1 VIILTNEEI
10 EPLLTMPDCIAAI
23 EQAFRDF
30 GNGRAVDIPRQD
42 AIVPCPRPQA
52 GEGEGEGGAIHDLK
66 TMSGS
71 WPAAGIAALRLNS
84 DIVHWPVINNSQRR
98 VKLAI
103 SEPGGRYN
111 GAVLLFSTATG
122 QLLCM
127 LNDGIM
133 QKCRVGASSA
143 VAAKYLAPERPRA
156 LGLLGTGLQ
165 AGGQLEAMCLVRR
178 FEEVKVYSPTA
189 ENRQAFADHFGGR
202 LQINIRPVA
211 SAAEAA
217 DGVDVLVTATNSLT
231 PTIAPEWVKPGM
243 HVSSIRR
250 SELPIEVFGKVD
262 RLVVNARAG
271 GESFEA
277 QGCPHIPEDSAS
289 GVPHIEG
296 VPELKDLVAGH
307 TPGRQSRDEITCFHN
322 YQGLGLQFAAV
333 GSIVYREAVK
343 RRIGLVVDDRYFT
356 QSVHP

>member
-10 EPLLTMPDCIAAI
+10 EPMLNMPDCIAAI

-30 GNGRAVDIPRQD
+30 GNGHAVDIPRQD
-42 AIVPCPRPQA
+42 AIVPNSRP
-52 GEGEGEGGAIHDLK
+52 GAIHDLK

-84 DIVHWPVINNSQRR
+84 DIVHWPTINNSRRR

-111 GAVLLFSTATG
+111 GAVLLFSTETG

-133 QKCRVGASSA
+133 QKSRVGASSG
-143 VAAKYLAPERPRA
+143 VAAKYLAPENPRA

-165 AGGQLEAMCLVRR
+165 AGGQLEAMCFVRR
-178 FEEVKVYSPTA
+178 FEEIKVYSPTA
-189 ENRQAFADHFGGR
+189 ENRQTFADHFRRR
-202 LQINIRPVA
+202 LQINIRPVD
-211 SAAEAA
+211 SAEEAA
-217 DGVDVLVTATNSLT
+217 SEVDVLVTATNSLR
-231 PTIAPEWVKPGM
+231 PTIAPEWVRPGM
-243 HVSSIRR
+243 HISSIRR
-250 SELPIEVFGKVD
+250 SELPVEVFGMVD

-271 GESFEA
+271 GESYLA
-277 QGCPHIPEDSAS
+277 QACPDVPENSSS
-289 GVPHIEG
+289 GVPHIDG
-296 VPELKDLVAGH
+296 VPELKDLVAGR
-307 TPGRQSRDEITCFHN
+307 TLGRQSLDEITCFHN

-343 RRIGLVVDDRYFT
+343 RKIGLVLDDRYFT

>member
-10 EPLLTMPDCIAAI
+10 EPLLNMPDCLAAI

-30 GNGRAVDIPRQD
+30 GNGHAVDIPRQD
-42 AIVPCPRPQA
+42 AIVPNPRP
-52 GEGEGEGGAIHDLK
+52 GAIHDLK

-84 DIVHWPVINNSQRR
+84 DIVHWPTINDSRRR

-103 SEPGGRYN
+103 SQPGGRYN
-111 GAVLLFSTATG
+111 GAVLLFSTKTG

-133 QKCRVGASSA
+133 QKSRVGASSG
-143 VAAKYLAPERPRA
+143 VAAKYLAPESPRT

-189 ENRQAFADHFGGR
+189 ANRATFADHFRRR
-202 LQINIRPVA
+202 LQINITPVA
-211 SAAEAA
+211 SAEEAA
-217 DGVDVLVTATNSLT
+217 SGADVLVTATNSLR
-231 PTIAPEWVKPGM
+231 PTIRPEWVKPGM
-243 HVSSIRR
+243 HISSIRR
-250 SELPIEVFGKVD
+250 SELPVEVFGKVD
-262 RLVVNARAG
+262 RLVVNARVG
-271 GESFEA
+271 GETYLA
-277 QGCPHIPEDSAS
+277 DGCPDVPEDNSS
-289 GVPHIEG
+289 GVPHIAD
-296 VPELKDLVAGH
+296 VPELKDLVAGR
-307 TPGRQSRDEITCFHN
+307 TPGRRSRDEITCFHN

-343 RRIGLVVDDRYFT
+343 RKVGLVLDDRYFT

>member
-10 EPLLTMPDCIAAI
+10 EPLLNMPDCIAAI

-30 GNGRAVDIPRQD
+30 GHGHAVDIPRQD
-42 AIVPCPRPQA
+42 AIVPNSREA
-52 GEGEGEGGAIHDLK
+52 AIHDLK

-84 DIVHWPVINNSQRR
+84 DIVHWPTINGSRRR

-103 SEPGGRYN
+103 SQPDGRYN
-111 GAVLLFSTATG
+111 GAVLLFSTETG

-133 QKCRVGASSA
+133 QKSRVGASSA
-143 VAAKYLAPERPRA
+143 VAAKYLAPENPRA

-165 AGGQLEAMCLVRR
+165 AGGQLEAMCIVRR
-178 FEEVKVYSPTA
+178 FEEVKVYSPTP
-189 ENRQAFADHFGGR
+189 ENRQAFADHFGRR

-211 SAAEAA
+211 SAQEAA
-217 DGVDVLVTATNSLT
+217 AGVDVLVTATNSLR

-243 HVSSIRR
+243 HISSIRR
-250 SELPIEVFGKVD
+250 SELPVEVFGKVD
-262 RLVVNARAG
+262 RLVVNARVG
-271 GESFEA
+271 GETFLA
-277 QGCPHIPEDSAS
+277 QGCPDVPEDSSS

-296 VPELKDLVAGH
+296 VPELKDLAAGH
-307 TPGRQSRDEITCFHN
+307 TPGRQSNDEITCFHN

-333 GSIVYREAVK
+333 GSIVYREALK
-343 RRIGLVVDDRYFT
+343 RKIGLVLDDRYFT

>member
-10 EPLLTMPDCIAAI
+10 EPLLNMPDCIVAI

-30 GNGRAVDIPRQD
+30 GNDRAVDIPRQD
-42 AIVPCPRPQA
+42 AIVPNTRQA
-52 GEGEGEGGAIHDLK
+52 AIHDLK

-84 DIVHWPVINNSQRR
+84 DIVHWPTINGSRRR
-98 VKLAI
+98 VKLAV
-103 SEPGGRYN
+103 SQPGGRYN
-111 GAVLLFSTATG
+111 GAVLLFSTETG

-133 QKCRVGASSA
+133 QKSRVGAASG
-143 VAAKYLAPERPRA
+143 VAAKYLAPENPRSM
-156 LGLLGTGLQ
+156 GLLGTGLQ
-165 AGGQLEAMCLVRR
+165 AGGQLEAMCIVRR

-189 ENRQAFADHFGGR
+189 ENRQTFAEHFRRR

-211 SAAEAA
+211 SAQEAA
-217 DGVDVLVTATNSLT
+217 SGVDVLVTATNSLK
-231 PTIAPEWVKPGM
+231 PTIRPEWVKPGM
-243 HVSSIRR
+243 HISSIRR
-250 SELPIEVFGKVD
+250 GEVPVEVFGMVD
-262 RLVVNARAG
+262 RLVVNARVG
-271 GESFEA
+271 GETYRA
-277 QGCPHIPEDSAS
+277 QGCPEIPEDSSS
-289 GVPHIEG
+289 GVPNIER
-296 VPELKDLVAGH
+296 VPELKDLAAGR
-307 TPGRQSRDEITCFHN
+307 TPGRQSSAEITCFHN

-343 RRIGLVVDDRYFT
+343 RKIGLVLDDRYFT

>member
-1 VIILTNEEI
+1 VLILTNEEI
-10 EPLLTMPDCIAAI
+10 EPMLNMPDCIAAI

-30 GNGRAVDIPRQD
+30 GNGHAVDIPRQD
-42 AIVPCPRPQA
+42 AIVPNSRP
-52 GEGEGEGGAIHDLK
+52 GAIHDLK

-84 DIVHWPVINNSQRR
+84 DIVHWPTINSSRRR

-111 GAVLLFSTATG
+111 GAVLLFSTETG

-133 QKCRVGASSA
+133 QKSRVGASSG
-143 VAAKYLAPERPRA
+143 VAAKYLAPESPRA
-156 LGLLGTGLQ
+156 MGLLGTGLQ
-165 AGGQLEAMCLVRR
+165 AGGQLEAMCFVRR

-189 ENRQAFADHFGGR
+189 ENRQTFADHFRRR
-202 LQINIRPVA
+202 LQINIRPVD
-211 SAAEAA
+211 SAEEAA
-217 DGVDVLVTATNSLT
+217 SEVDVLVTATNSLR
-231 PTIAPEWVKPGM
+231 PTIAPEWVRPGM
-243 HVSSIRR
+243 HISSIRR
-250 SELPIEVFGKVD
+250 SELPVEVFGRVD
-262 RLVVNARAG
+262 RLVVNARVG
-271 GESFEA
+271 GESYLA
-277 QGCPHIPEDSAS
+277 QGCPDVPEDSS
-289 GVPHIEG
+289 GGVPHIDG
-296 VPELKDLVAGH
+296 VPELKDLVAGRSL
-307 TPGRQSRDEITCFHN
+307 GRQSRDEITCFHN

-343 RRIGLVVDDRYFT
+343 RKIGLVLDDRYFT

>member
-1 VIILTNEEI
+1 VLILTNEEI
-10 EPLLTMPDCIAAI
+10 EPMLNMPDCIAAI

-30 GNGRAVDIPRQD
+30 GNGHAVDIPRQD
-42 AIVPCPRPQA
+42 AIVPNSRP
-52 GEGEGEGGAIHDLK
+52 GAIHDLK

-84 DIVHWPVINNSQRR
+84 DIVHWPTINSSRRR

-111 GAVLLFSTATG
+111 GAVLLFSTETG

-133 QKCRVGASSA
+133 QKSRVGASSG
-143 VAAKYLAPERPRA
+143 VAAKYLAPESPRA
-156 LGLLGTGLQ
+156 MGLLGTGLQ
-165 AGGQLEAMCLVRR
+165 AGGQLEAMCFVRR

-189 ENRQAFADHFGGR
+189 ENRQTFADHFRRR
-202 LQINIRPVA
+202 LQINIRPVD
-211 SAAEAA
+211 SAEEAA
-217 DGVDVLVTATNSLT
+217 SEVDVLVTATNSLK
-231 PTIAPEWVKPGM
+231 PTIAPEWVRPGM
-243 HVSSIRR
+243 HISSIRR
-250 SELPIEVFGKVD
+250 SELPVEVFGKVD
-262 RLVVNARAG
+262 RLVVNARVG
-271 GESFEA
+271 GASYLA
-277 QGCPHIPEDSAS
+277 QACPDVPEDASS
-289 GVPHIEG
+289 GVPHIDG
-296 VPELKDLVAGH
+296 VPQLKDLVVGR
-307 TPGRQSRDEITCFHN
+307 TLGRQSPDEITCFHN

-343 RRIGLVVDDRYFT
+343 RKIGLVLDDRYFT

>member
-1 VIILTNEEI
+1 MIILTNEEI

-23 EQAFRDF
+23 ERAFRDF
-30 GNGRAVDIPRQD
+30 GNRHAIDIPRQD
-42 AIVPCPRPQA
+42 AIVPNSRP
-52 GEGEGEGGAIHDLK
+52 GAIHDLK

-84 DIVHWPVINNSQRR
+84 DIVHWPIINDSRRR

-111 GAVLLFSTATG
+111 GAVLLFSTETG

-133 QKCRVGASSA
+133 QKSRVGASSG
-143 VAAKYLAPERPRA
+143 VAAKYLAPESPRA

-165 AGGQLEAMCLVRR
+165 AGGQLEAMCIVRR
-178 FEEVKVYSPTA
+178 FEEIKVYSPTR
-189 ENRQAFADHFGGR
+189 ENRQAFADHFGRR
-202 LQINIRPVA
+202 LEINIKPVA
-211 SAAEAA
+211 SAEEAA
-217 DGVDVLVTATNSLT
+217 SGVDVLVTATNSLR
-231 PTIAPEWVKPGM
+231 PTIRAEWVKPGM

-250 SELPIEVFGKVD
+250 SELPVEVFAKVD
-262 RLVVNARAG
+262 RLVVNARVG
-271 GESFEA
+271 GETYVADGS
-277 QGCPHIPEDSAS
+277 PDVPEDNSS
-289 GVPHIEG
+289 GVPQIAG
-296 VPELKDLVAGH
+296 VPELKDLVAGRAQ
-307 TPGRQSRDEITCFHN
+307 GRQSRDEITCFHN

-343 RRIGLVVDDRYFT
+343 RKVGLVLDDRYFT